1 MSEKVVCIY
10 FNFRELM
17 ATFKK
22 IQPNFLSH
30 VNLINSVDS
39 SNTVL
44 YILALSCTSCCIE
57 SQPKTEIE

>member
-22 IQPNFLSH
+22 KYSQISISCEPDQLSG
-30 VNLINSVDS
+30 
-39 SNTVL
+39 
-44 YILALSCTSCCIE
+44 
-57 SQPKTEIE
+57 